1 MELIPILAT
10 IILVATISTFILAIG
25 AYILYK
31 VRESRG
37 QQVEVAQPATVQ
49 AELLTP
55 EALEQQVTVES
66 PLPAGQVIYEQ
77 PKVPAY
83 KPSVEPIFVKQGVGA
98 KQPIQSP
105 YAAAKPFVAA
115 KTEKPR
121 RAIQGQAAPGS
132 LTDQKFMKYTS
143 EGYVSTKEETKK
155 QGALKWR

>member
-31 VRESRG
+31 IRESRG
-37 QQVEVAQPATVQ
+37 QQAEVAQPTTIQ

-55 EALEQQVTVES
+55 EALEQQIVFES
-66 PLPAGQVIYEQ
+66 QLPAGQVMYEQ
-77 PKVPAY
+77 PRVPSY
-83 KPSVEPIFVKQGVGA
+83 KPAAEPIFVKQGAGA
-98 KQPIQSP
+98 NQPMQSP
-105 YAAAKPFVAA
+105 YTAAKPFVAA
-115 KTEKPR
+115 KVDKPR
-121 RAIQGQAAPGS
+121 RAVAGPASPAS
-132 LTDQKFMKYTS
+132 VTDQKFMKYTS